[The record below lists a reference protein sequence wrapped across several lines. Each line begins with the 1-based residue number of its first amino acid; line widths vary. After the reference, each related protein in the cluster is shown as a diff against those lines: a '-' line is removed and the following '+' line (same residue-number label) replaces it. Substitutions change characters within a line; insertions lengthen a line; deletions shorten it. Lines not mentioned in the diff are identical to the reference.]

1 MVIKV
6 SFSRQMDSRHS
17 DTPLVLTKFFEVDTL
32 RNKSRIIDKLK
43 MMGCE
48 FESETIPINIHDQ
61 DAATMRSKGILVP
74 RIYDEPALSK
84 RRRTSDMENKEG
96 SNPPFDFC

>member
-32 RNKSRIIDKLK
+32 RNKSRIIGKLK

-74 RIYDEPALSK
+74 RIYDEAVLSK
-84 RRRTSDMENKEG
+84 RRHTGDVENKEG
-96 SNPPFDFC
+96 SSPPFDFC